1 MVIKGRKYH
10 DQGDGFAEL
19 ETFLI
24 RAKIVLNGREKRS
37 DKSTS
42 GF

>member
-1 MVIKGRKYH
+1 MAIKGRKYH

-24 RAKIVLNGREKRS
+24 RAKIVLKITWS
-37 DKSTS
+37 VKTQ
-42 GF
+42 